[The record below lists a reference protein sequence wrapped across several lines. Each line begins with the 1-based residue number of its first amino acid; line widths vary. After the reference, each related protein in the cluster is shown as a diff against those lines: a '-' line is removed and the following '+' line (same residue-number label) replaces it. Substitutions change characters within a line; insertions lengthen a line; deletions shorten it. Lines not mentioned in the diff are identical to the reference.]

1 MFRCFKKRVDV
12 KEVIKNMRQCEVVL
26 RDMIFKYE
34 RIERETRE
42 KFKEEKTKS
51 RKLIHLKKIKTLRYY
66 IGQCE
71 TKIASC
77 VHKQYALEQLE
88 VTRMQI
94 DAIKASTSIF
104 KSFSKYNPVEKIE
117 DLQEK
122 MEENLEDLSD
132 ISDLLSTSTLEFDEN
147 ELLTELHNMNE
158 ECDEHMMEDLPE
170 VPSHVPLTKLAKP
183 EPLPV

>member
-1 MFRCFKKRVDV
+1 MFRCFKRRVDV
-12 KEVIKNMRQCEVVL
+12 KEVIKDMRQCEVVL

-34 RIERETRE
+34 RIERDTKM
-42 KFKEEKTKS
+42 KFKEENTKS
-51 RKLIHLKKIKTLRYY
+51 RKLVYLKKIKTLRYY
-66 IGQCE
+66 ISQCE
-71 TKIASC
+71 MKIATC

-104 KSFSKYNPVEKIE
+104 KNFSKYNPIEKIE

-122 MEENLEDLSD
+122 MESNLEDLSD
-132 ISDLLSTSTLEFDEN
+132 ISDLMSTSTLEFNEAELMAELNDMDGTKDTDEQ
-147 ELLTELHNMNE
+147 MVE
-158 ECDEHMMEDLPE
+158 EFPE
-170 VPSHVPLTKLAKP
+170 VPSHKPLAKA

>member
-1 MFRCFKKRVDV
+1 MDV

-34 RIERETRE
+34 RIEREAKQ
-42 KFKEEKTKS
+42 KFKEEKIKS
-51 RKLIHLKKIKTLRYY
+51 RKLIHLKKIKTLRYF

-71 TKIASC
+71 MKIASC

-104 KSFSKYNPVEKIE
+104 KSFSKYNPIEKIE

-132 ISDLLSTSTLEFDEN
+132 LSDLLSTSTLEFDED
-147 ELLTELHNMNE
+147 ELLSELNSMEADVE
-158 ECDEHMMEDLPE
+158 EQMVEDLPE
-170 VPSHVPLTKLAKP
+170 APTHLPLARP

>member
-1 MFRCFKKRVDV
+1 MFRCFKRRVDV

-34 RIERETRE
+34 RIERETKQ
-42 KFKEEKTKS
+42 KFKEETAKS

-71 TKIASC
+71 MKIASC

-104 KSFSKYNPVEKIE
+104 KSFSKYNPIEKIE

-122 MEENLEDLSD
+122 MEESLEDLSD
-132 ISDLLSTSTLEFDEN
+132 ISDLLSTSTLEFDEE
-147 ELLTELHNMNE
+147 ELLSELNEMNDVSEQMVE
-158 ECDEHMMEDLPE
+158 ELPE
-170 VPSHVPLTKLAKP
+170 APTHLPFTKS

>member
-1 MFRCFKKRVDV
+1 MFRCFKKRLDV
-12 KEVIKNMRQCEVVL
+12 QEVIKNMRQCEVVL

-34 RIERETRE
+34 RLERETKE
-42 KFKEEKTKS
+42 KFREELTKS
-51 RKLIHLKKIKTLRYY
+51 RKLVHLKKIKTLRYY

-71 TKIASC
+71 LKIATC

-104 KSFSKYNPVEKIE
+104 KSFSKYNPIEKIE
-117 DLQEK
+117 DLQER
-122 MEENLEDLSD
+122 MEENLESLSD
-132 ISDLLSTSTLEFDEN
+132 ISELLSTSTLEFDED
-147 ELLTELHNMNE
+147 ELMSELNDLSE
-158 ECDEHMMEDLPE
+158 EMVEELPE
-170 VPSHVPLTKLAKP
+170 VPTHQIESLAVA

>member
-1 MFRCFKKRVDV
+1 MFRCFKKKVDV

-34 RIERETRE
+34 RIERETKQ
-42 KFKEEKTKS
+42 KFKDESAKS

-71 TKIASC
+71 LKIASC

-104 KSFSKYNPVEKIE
+104 KSFSKYNPIEKIE

-122 MEENLEDLSD
+122 MEERVEDLSD
-132 ISDLLSTSTLEFDEN
+132 ISDLLSTSTLEFDEEKLLS
-147 ELLTELHNMNE
+147 ELNNMNQV
-158 ECDEHMMEDLPE
+158 DEQIVEDLPE
-170 VPSHVPLTKLAKP
+170 PPTHLPSHKLG
-183 EPLPV
+183 PLPV

>member
-1 MFRCFKKRVDV
+1 MFRCFKRRVDV
-12 KEVIKNMRQCEVVL
+12 KEAIKNMRQCEAVL

-34 RIERETRE
+34 RIERETKE
-42 KFKEEKTKS
+42 KFRQETAKN
-51 RKLIHLKKIKTLRYY
+51 RKLIHLRKIKTLRYY
-66 IGQCE
+66 IHQCE
-71 TKIASC
+71 SKIASC

-94 DAIKASTSIF
+94 DAIKASTSVF
-104 KSFSKYNPVEKIE
+104 KSFSKYNPIEKIE

-132 ISDLLSTSTLEFDEN
+132 ISDLLSTSTIEFDDE
-147 ELLTELHNMNE
+147 ELLSELNNVCE
-158 ECDEHMMEDLPE
+158 EEMVEELP
-170 VPSHVPLTKLAKP
+170 VAPSTPLPSPKA

>member
-1 MFRCFKKRVDV
+1 MFRCFKRRVDV

-34 RIERETRE
+34 RIERETKL

-51 RKLIHLKKIKTLRYY
+51 RKLVHLKKIKTLRYY
-66 IGQCE
+66 ISQCE
-71 TKIASC
+71 MKIATC

-104 KSFSKYNPVEKIE
+104 KNFSKYNPIEKIE

-122 MEENLEDLSD
+122 MESNLEDLSD
-132 ISDLLSTSTLEFDEN
+132 ISDLLSTSTLEFDEA
-147 ELLTELHNMNE
+147 ELLDELNS
-158 ECDEHMMEDLPE
+158 MEDVEEQMVEDFPE
-170 VPSHVPLTKLAKP
+170 VPTHRPLAKA